1 MAAAAAAPSA
11 SFLPGEDP
19 DIIEANRRYQE
30 ALATLTQSLD
40 VRKNRMFDPVML
52 AMAEG
57 FLSPTQ
63 TGSFGE
69 SLGKVAGKVG
79 PAEAASMKEQQDIAQ
94 QKLAVAGQGLELQR
108 LKARDAELARFL
120 GEGPSKPAAG
130 PAAGPLAGPQ
140 AGAIAGPQAGPLST
154 APAAPT
160 APAGP
165 LTAAAGEQVAP
176 PITPPTGTVS
186 DLPPGGPRGPERP
199 MAAAVPPAAPAAPAA
214 AAGPL
219 TTQARVIAPQ
229 AATGAPPRVSDKPA
243 GFEGVEGIQVAPA
256 NPNFMTAR
264 DYIRLNRFDKNKS
277 PGDLI
282 KEAQEIEQ
290 KRYRDKEGGVL
301 DLATGRYYQYPT
313 GKTEEIQLYGYPG
326 TYKVDARTAA
336 QLSLYAANNDP
347 KYHDLA
353 ERVVKGPE
361 RRKPEGEGKPGE
373 GGKPGEPPRL
383 RSQSE
388 LDLEKQRKE
397 ALQKAEVDM
406 EVAARKDFDQRRRDA
421 DDTITTANLF
431 RRFAADPNA
440 SKMVG
445 ILNNDKI
452 SSGIATLVREGVGVP
467 GFSIGTKSIE
477 DVMRNAGLNAA
488 DQAKY
493 RTFLMYAT
501 QLQLQQSKYMKGAVS
516 DYEQRLM
523 ANAVVNAQDTPETIR
538 MKADL
543 LTRRAQF
550 DRRVAKAFKDSKM
563 TADEFLDSDTYEKMR
578 DKYNEDLADLASG
591 SKILAAPPKPAA
603 GGATAPSEGFIR
615 DPKTGVIRRKQ
626 PGE

>member
-1 MAAAAAAPSA
+1 MAAPASAPTA

-19 DIIEANRRYQE
+19 DIVEANRRYQE

-40 VRKNRMFDPVML
+40 VRKNRLFDPVML

-120 GEGPSKPAAG
+120 GEGPSRPAAG

-154 APAAPT
+154 APTAPA

-199 MAAAVPPAAPAAPAA
+199 MAAAVPPAAPAAAP

-219 TTQARVIAPQ
+219 TTQARMIAPQ
-229 AATGAPPRVSDKPA
+229 ATTGAAPRVSDKPV
-243 GFEGVEGIQVAPA
+243 GFENVEGIQVAPA

-326 TYKVDARTAA
+326 TYRVDARTAA

-388 LDLEKQRKE
+388 LDLDKQRKE
-397 ALQKAEVDM
+397 ALQKAEVEM

-440 SKMVG
+440 AKMVG

-452 SSGIATLVREGVGVP
+452 SSGIATLVRDGVGVP

-501 QLQLQQSKYMKGAVS
+501 TLQLQQSKYMKGAVS

-523 ANAVVNAQDTPETIR
+523 ANAVINAQDTPETIR